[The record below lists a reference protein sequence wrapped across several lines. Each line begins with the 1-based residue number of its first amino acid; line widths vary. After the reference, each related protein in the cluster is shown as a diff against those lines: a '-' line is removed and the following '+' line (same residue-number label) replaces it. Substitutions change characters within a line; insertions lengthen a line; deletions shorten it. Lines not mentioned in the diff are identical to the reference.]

1 MRVGG
6 DVCNFVIKCDDCN
19 IIFGLLKNLN
29 WVRELLLIIVIYIIM
44 IIWYCSIFYFNLFC
58 VYIL

>member
-19 IIFGLLKNLN
+19 IISGLSKNLN
-29 WVRELLLIIVIYIIM
+29 WVLELSLIIVIYMIM
-44 IIWYCSIFYFNLFC
+44 IIWHCSIFYSNLFC